1 MIKLGGFGFI
11 KDYDEIKR
19 AGFDY
24 AELDMPEIEA
34 LGDKEFDSFLAHGK
48 RRHSPFPTERAS
60 CPPRSRPSLFRA
72 FRYPVS
78 KPTSAPPARNA
89 RKRA

>member
-34 LGDKEFDSFLAHGK
+34 LGDKEFDSFLAHVKETAFDIPNGA
-48 RRHSPFPTERAS
+48 RILPITEPTFFVPGFQVS
-60 CPPRSRPSLFRA
+60 SL
-72 FRYPVS
+72 
-78 KPTSAPPARNA
+78 
-89 RKRA
+89 